1 MTYNLYTHRC
11 LLSLMELR
19 HSYPVAA
26 LFQVDLIRQSS
37 KCFILEFMFQI
48 SIYQTDPP
56 TEVIA
61 VGSGKGR
68 NLIGLEF

>member
-1 MTYNLYTHRC
+1 MYSHG
-11 LLSLMELR
+11 SLPSLVELWY
-19 HSYPVAA
+19 SYKMAV
-26 LFQVDLIRQSS
+26 LFLVDLIRQSS

-61 VGSGKGR
+61 VVSGKGR
-68 NLIGLEF
+68 NVIGLEF